1 VNDRLFDPTAESPE
15 DRERRATLICVHE
28 RLHLRLELVRVALRR
43 WLVERFGANVVDLLP
58 AVERGPCD
66 DCGREG
72 PRWRLGRLVLCR
84 DCART
89 RRAIGAAA
97 A

>member
-1 VNDRLFDPTAESPE
+1 VNADRLFDVNAESPE
-15 DRERRATLICVHE
+15 DRERRATL
-28 RLHLRLELVRVALRR
+28 RRR

-58 AVERGPCD
+58 AAEPGSCD
-66 DCGREG
+66 DCGRDG

-89 RRAIGAAA
+89 RRAAAA

>member
-1 VNDRLFDPTAESPE
+1 VKTARLFDVDEQLARSESLE
-15 DRERRATLICVHE
+15 DRERRATL
-28 RLHLRLELVRVALRR
+28 LQR

-58 AVERGPCD
+58 EAEPGTCD
-66 DCGREG
+66 DCGRDG
-72 PRWRLGRLVLCR
+72 PRRMLGRLLLCR

>member
-15 DRERRATLICVHE
+15 DRERRATL
-28 RLHLRLELVRVALRR
+28 LRR
-43 WLVERFGANVVDLLP
+43 WLVEQFGANVVDLLH
-58 AVERGPCD
+58 AVERGRCD

>member
-1 VNDRLFDPTAESPE
+1 MTAARLFDVDGLAGESRE
-15 DRERRATLICVHE
+15 ERERRAAL
-28 RLHLRLELVRVALRR
+28 LRR
-43 WLVERFGANVVDLLP
+43 WLFERFGANVVDLLP
-58 AVERGPCD
+58 EAEPGTCD
-66 DCGREG
+66 DCGRDG